1 MDTAEVRR
9 RFLAHFEA
17 RDHTVVPSAPLIL
30 DDPTLLFVGAGMVPF
45 KPYFLGQDTP
55 PYRRAVSVQ
64 KCARTVDIEEVGKTT
79 RHGTFFQMCGNFSFG
94 DYFKKGAIEAAWELV
109 TRSQADGGY
118 GLDEARLY
126 ASVYLDD
133 EEAVALW
140 KQVAGLSDDRI
151 VRLGMKD
158 NFWSMG
164 VPGPC
169 GPCSEILIDR
179 GPEFGADR
187 DWEAGDRYLEFWNLV
202 FMQNTRGEGG
212 IKEEYEITGELP
224 AKNIDTGMGL
234 ERVAYLLQGVD
245 NMYEID
251 EMYPVIAKTAEISG
265 RRYGADHDDDVR
277 MRVVGDHI
285 RSAMMLIGDGV
296 TPGNEAR
303 GYVLRRLIRRAVRSV
318 RLLGYEDPCLPEL
331 LPESYAKMR
340 LSYPDLDDQ
349 WARIQT
355 VAYGEEEAFRHTLR
369 SGTVVF
375 EGAVRDLGDTGRT
388 TLSGAQAFAL
398 HDTYGFP
405 IDLTLEMAAE
415 RGLEVDEQGFRDLMQ
430 QQRDR
435 ARADSKA
442 KKGRHADD
450 PAYREL
456 RELGATDLLA
466 YDGVTAE
473 ARVRGLVRDGEVV
486 THAGAGEQ
494 VEIVLDRTPF
504 YPEGGGQ
511 AADEGAIIGDG
522 WQLKVVD
529 VQAPIKGLVVH
540 RVRVESGEV
549 TPGAAVSAEVDPE
562 WRLSAC
568 QAHSGTHVVHAALR
582 KVLGPTALQA
592 GSYNRPGYLRF
603 DFSWSSAL
611 SDTTRRQI
619 EDEANQAVRHD
630 LPVLARTMSLEA
642 ARDLG
647 ALALFGE
654 SYDQQVRVVDI
665 GDHWSTELCGGTH
678 VQHASQ
684 IGALTISS
692 ESSIGS
698 GVRRLEALVG
708 IDALHSLG
716 RERALVAGL
725 TDLLKVRPEQL
736 TDRVAELVERVRAA
750 ERELDRVRVAALLAR
765 AGDLASAARDVYGVQ
780 FAGTFVEGA
789 DGGDVRALAL
799 DVRNRLV
806 PEQPAVVTVIGS
818 QNGKPNV
825 VIAVNDRARQ
835 WGLRAGELVKAAAG
849 ALGGNGGGKDDVAQG
864 GGTDSSQAPLA
875 LERVEHAIGASV
887 TSPSA

>member
-9 RFLAHFEA
+9 RFIAHFES
-17 RDHTVVPSAPLIL
+17 RDHTVVPSASLIL

-45 KPYFLGQDTP
+45 KPYFLGQETP
-55 PYRRAVSVQ
+55 PYKRATSVQ

-79 RHGTFFQMCGNFSFG
+79 RHGTFFQMCGSFSFG
-94 DYFKKGAIEAAWELV
+94 DYFKEGAIELAWELV
-109 TRSQADGGY
+109 TRSQSDGGF
-118 GLDEARLY
+118 GFDEARLY
-126 ASVYLDD
+126 PSVYYDD
-133 EEAVALW
+133 HESVALW
-140 KQVAGLSDDRI
+140 KRIAGLSEDRI
-151 VRLGMKD
+151 MLRGKKD
-158 NFWSMG
+158 NYWSMG
-164 VPGPC
+164 IPGPC
-169 GPCSEILIDR
+169 GPDSEIHLDR
-179 GPEFGADR
+179 GPEYGADR
-187 DWEAGDRYLEFWNLV
+187 DWDAGDRYLEFWNLV
-202 FMQNTRGEGG
+202 FMQNIRGEGDG
-212 IKEEYEITGELP
+212 KEDYEVIGDLP
-224 AKNIDTGMGL
+224 EKNIDTGMGL

-265 RRYGADHDDDVR
+265 RRYGVDHDDDVR
-277 MRVVGDHI
+277 MRVVGDHV
-285 RSAMMLIGDGV
+285 RSALMLIGDGV

-318 RLLGYEDPCLPEL
+318 RLLGYEDPCLPQL
-331 LPESYAKMR
+331 LPETYAKMR
-340 LSYPDLDDQ
+340 LSYPYLDDQ

-375 EGAVRDLGDTGRT
+375 EGAVRDLGDAGRT
-388 TLSGAQAFAL
+388 TLSGAEAFAL

-405 IDLTLEMAAE
+405 IDLTLEMASE

-435 ARADSKA
+435 ARADSRA

-450 PAYREL
+450 PAYRGL
-456 RELGATDLLA
+456 RELGATELLA
-466 YDGVTAE
+466 YDGVSAE
-473 ARVRGLVRDGEVV
+473 GRIRGLVRDGEVV
-486 THAGAGEQ
+486 THAGAGDE
-494 VEIVLDRTPF
+494 VELVLDRTPF

-511 AADEGAIIGDG
+511 AADEGAISGDG
-522 WQLKVVD
+522 YRLKVID

-540 RVRVESGEV
+540 RVKVESGEV
-549 TPGAAVSAEVDPE
+549 QSGTAVSAEVDPE

-603 DFSWSSAL
+603 DFSWSSSL
-611 SDTTRRQI
+611 SDATRLQI

-654 SYDQQVRVVDI
+654 AYDEQVRVVDI
-665 GDHWSTELCGGTH
+665 GEHWSTELCGGTH

-684 IGALTISS
+684 IGALTITS
-692 ESSIGS
+692 EGSIGS

-708 IDALHSLG
+708 IDALRYLG

-736 TDRVAELVERVRAA
+736 TDRVAELVERVRGA

-765 AGDLASAARDVYGVQ
+765 AGELAAGARDVYGVQ
-780 FAGTFVEGA
+780 LAGTFIERA
-789 DGGDVRALAL
+789 DGGDIRALAL
-799 DVRNRLV
+799 DVRNRLAA
-806 PEQPAVVTVIGS
+806 EQPAVVTVIGS
-818 QNGKPNV
+818 YNGKPNV
-825 VIAVNDRARQ
+825 VVAVNDRARE
-835 WGLRAGELVKAAAG
+835 WGLRAGELVKEAAS

-864 GGTDSSQAPLA
+864 GGTDPSQAPLA

-887 TSPSA
+887 TSAPA